1 MYKQLINNCQTSKPT
16 LSAIGTPTY
25 NIATFLALILKP
37 LTTDDYMLRDM
48 FEVSRDIFNQNP
60 NLFMASFNVDS
71 LFTNIPSDE
80 TINIIEKLFS
90 ENETVHN
97 LYKDQFKSLSTLA
110 TKESYFLFEGELYQQ
125 VDSVTMGSPLVPTLG
140 NIFLLHYED
149 IWLCNCSLECKPSC
163 CKPYVDNIFALFESG
178 TQVELFKNLMNICR
192 LKMKFTIK
200 KEQNNCFN
208 FLDIKIIR
216 EDKFLPT
223 WFSINPLLV
232 VLPAF

>member
-1 MYKQLINNCQTSKPT
+1 M
-16 LSAIGTPTY
+16 
-25 NIATFLALILKP
+25 
-37 LTTDDYMLRDM
+37 
-48 FEVSRDIFNQNP
+48 
-60 NLFMASFNVDS
+60 
-71 LFTNIPSDE
+71 
-80 TINIIEKLFS
+80 
-90 ENETVHN
+90 
-97 LYKDQFKSLSTLA
+97 
-110 TKESYFLFEGELYQQ
+110 
-125 VDSVTMGSPLVPTLG
+125 
-140 NIFLLHYED
+140 
-149 IWLCNCSLECKPSC
+149 
-163 CKPYVDNIFALFESG
+163 DNIFALFESG

>member
-1 MYKQLINNCQTSKPT
+1 
-16 LSAIGTPTY
+16 
-25 NIATFLALILKP
+25 
-37 LTTDDYMLRDM
+37 MLRDM

-97 LYKDQFKSLSTLA
+97 LNKDQFKSLSTLA

-140 NIFLLHYED
+140 NIF
-149 IWLCNCSLECKPSC
+149 
-163 CKPYVDNIFALFESG
+163 
-178 TQVELFKNLMNICR
+178 
-192 LKMKFTIK
+192 
-200 KEQNNCFN
+200 
-208 FLDIKIIR
+208 
-216 EDKFLPT
+216 
-223 WFSINPLLV
+223 FSIMRIFGYV
-232 VLPAF
+232 IVH